1 MTTAA
6 QTMRPRPGTA
16 PSWVLV
22 PWDDRDG
29 PNGNRARFGGWRL
42 LGEPDDLPANLT
54 ASAEGWTLRTGPFSH
69 QSVWYAANADGSLR
83 AIGSD
88 ALAVARAIGA
98 GIDPW
103 ALVDDLLLGFRPDGR
118 SAFEGV
124 LPCGSAQAM
133 EYSPTGVRVVEHE
146 GAAELEA
153 LGRRVAE
160 AMDAG
165 ACVEL
170 TGGVDSRLLM
180 ALGVSAGGRPQK
192 AFTIGGEDD
201 PDVIVARQMAER
213 LGMEHRTIATESE
226 VANLV
231 ADTRAFVTRSGF
243 VCNAAAYG
251 WLPSV
256 FAQLAD
262 WRTMQLSGVGGE
274 IGEGFYYSG
283 FDGMFQRLNS
293 PRLWL
298 RARVVVDGG
307 RWASCFEPGLFKR
320 RLRQIAS
327 ERAELNTREPW
338 RVRTDGFYTH
348 ARIHGWA
355 IPVIRASAA
364 WYRPITPFL
373 SGEYHTWARALTGE
387 QMHNRAA
394 QRAMIGR
401 LSPELAAIPYAKQ
414 LAGPGGGKLSRKLA
428 KARKLAG
435 RVLPQPTRQ
444 PEKWAQTAGLLMESL
459 GGADSV
465 IDRVRETPSV
475 RADGVAAVLRSDPAT
490 GAHAIGA
497 LVTMAMALEAM
508 RDGAL
513 RV

>member
-1 MTTAA
+1 MSDAA
-6 QTMRPRPGTA
+6 EILHPRPGTA

-22 PWDDRDG
+22 PWDDRAAASGDQD
-29 PNGNRARFGGWRL
+29 RFGGWRL
-42 LGEPDDLPANLT
+42 LGERENLPGTLT
-54 ASAEGWTLRTGPFSH
+54 ATAEGWTLRTGPFGH
-69 QSVWYAANADGSLR
+69 QSAWYAAHADGSLR
-83 AIGSD
+83 AIGGD

-124 LPCGSAQAM
+124 LPCGSAQTM
-133 EYSPTGVRVVEHE
+133 EYSPAGARVLPHE
-146 GAAELEA
+146 GGADLEA

-170 TGGVDSRLLM
+170 TGGVDSRLLV
-180 ALGVSAGGRPQK
+180 ALGLSAGGRPSK
-192 AFTIGGEDD
+192 AFTIGHDDD
-201 PDVIVARQMAER
+201 PDVVVAKQMAEQ
-213 LGMEHRTIATESE
+213 LGIEHRKLSAELDA
-226 VANLV
+226 ANLV
-231 ADTRAFVTRSGF
+231 EDTRSFVARSGF

-251 WLPSV
+251 WLPGV

-262 WRTMQLSGVGGE
+262 WRTAQLSGVGGE

-283 FDGMFQRLNS
+283 FDGLFERLNS

-298 RARVVVDGG
+298 KARVVVDGG
-307 RWASCFEPGLFKR
+307 RWASCFEPGTFEH
-320 RLRQIAS
+320 RLRQIAA
-327 ERAELNTREPW
+327 ERAELNTSEPW

-373 SGEYHTWARALTGE
+373 SGEYHAWARSLTDE

-394 QRAMIGR
+394 QRELLCR
-401 LSPELAAIPYAKQ
+401 LSPQLAAIPYAKQ
-414 LAGPGGGKLSRKLA
+414 LAGPGAGKLACKLA
-428 KARKLAG
+428 KARRLAG
-435 RVLPQPTRQ
+435 RVLARPTVQ
-444 PEKWAQTAGLLMESL
+444 PEQWVQTASELMESL

-465 IDRVRETPSV
+465 VDRMRSAPMVRV
-475 RADGVAAVLRSDPAT
+475 DRVAAVLRSDTST
-490 GAHAIGA
+490 GAHAIGSLVSVAMSMEA
-497 LVTMAMALEAM
+497 LS
-508 RDGAL
+508 DGET
-513 RV
+513 RR

>member
-6 QTMRPRPGTA
+6 QTTHPRRGTA

-22 PWDDRDG
+22 PWDDRTG
-29 PNGNRARFGGWRL
+29 SSGGARFGGWRL

-54 ASAEGWTLRTGPFSH
+54 ASADGWTLRTTPFSH
-69 QSVWYAANADGSLR
+69 QAAWYAAHADGSLR

-88 ALAVARAIGA
+88 ALGVARAIGA

-124 LPCGSAQAM
+124 LPCGSAHAL
-133 EYSPTGVRVVEHE
+133 EYSPAGVRALEHE
-146 GAAELEA
+146 GGADLEA

-170 TGGVDSRLLM
+170 TGGVDSRLLL
-180 ALGVSAGGRPQK
+180 ALGVSAGGRPRK

-201 PDVIVARQMAER
+201 PDVVVARQMAEQ
-213 LGMEHRTIATESE
+213 LGMEHRTLSGELDA
-226 VANLV
+226 ANLV
-231 ADTRAFVTRSGF
+231 EDTHAFVAQSGF

-251 WLPSV
+251 WLPGV
-256 FAQLAD
+256 FARLAD
-262 WRTMQLSGVGGE
+262 WRSAQLSGVGGE

-283 FDGMFQRLNS
+283 FDRLFERISS

-307 RWASCFEPGLFKR
+307 RWASCFEPGTFGQ

-338 RVRTDGFYTH
+338 RVRADGFYTH

-364 WYRPITPFL
+364 WYRPVTPFL
-373 SGEYHTWARALTGE
+373 SGEYHAWARALSGE

-394 QRAMIGR
+394 QRALIGR
-401 LSPELAAIPYAKQ
+401 LSPELTAIPYAKQ
-414 LAGPGGGKLSRKLA
+414 LAGPGGGKLARKLA

-435 RVLPQPTRQ
+435 RVLPWPTVQ
-444 PEKWAQTAGLLMESL
+444 PEPWTLTACKLMRAV
-459 GGADSV
+459 GGADSI
-465 IDRVRETPSV
+465 IDLLRDSPQLKLEE
-475 RADGVAAVLRSDPAT
+475 AAQILRGDAMVNAAAMGFLT
-490 GAHAIGA
+490 
-497 LVTMAMALEAM
+497 TMALAQSHLSN
-508 RDGAL
+508 
-513 RV
+513 